1 MAEEIQRVRGC
12 AMNPA
17 RADKIDQTAQKV
29 AQLLAESKATF
40 ADVDLIFSRSK
51 LYIVSEKTIA
61 DDVETAAIS
70 SGTANR

>member
-1 MAEEIQRVRGC
+1 MLCKICERRESMAEEIQRVRGC

-51 LYIVSEKTIA
+51 LYIVST
-61 DDVETAAIS
+61 V
-70 SGTANR
+70 

>member
-1 MAEEIQRVRGC
+1 MLCKIYERRESMAEEIQRVRGC

-51 LYIVSEKTIA
+51 LYIVST
-61 DDVETAAIS
+61 V
-70 SGTANR
+70 

>member
-1 MAEEIQRVRGC
+1 MISKDLRSHSERRESMAEEIQRVRGC

-40 ADVDLIFSRSK
+40 EDVDLIFSRSK
-51 LYIVSEKTIA
+51 LYIVST
-61 DDVETAAIS
+61 V
-70 SGTANR
+70 